1 MYRCLAL
8 LTFPLLLAACAGPA
22 YFEAV
27 QPSSPQQAVLYL
39 YRPEASN
46 PGLMQPLRFDYPE
59 VFIDGQ
65 SIGTLE
71 FNKYRHVELAAG
83 QHSVLITG
91 LSRGAKWEPR
101 DIQQKVTLSPAQ
113 IKYLKL
119 NVQYKLDEMMLGQP
133 KPSYSIYLTPMR
145 SEEALYEIR
154 HTKPQ

>member
-1 MYRCLAL
+1 MYRCLL
-8 LTFPLLLAACAGPA
+8 LCLPLLLCACSGPG

-27 QPSSPQQAVLYL
+27 QPSSPQRAVLYL

-65 SIGTLE
+65 SIGPLE
-71 FNKYRHVELAAG
+71 FNKYRYVELAAG

-101 DIQQKVTLSPAQ
+101 DIQQKVTLGPAQ
-113 IKYLKL
+113 VKYLKL
-119 NVQYKLDEMMLGQP
+119 DVQYNINEMMLTQP

-145 SEEALYEIR
+145 NEDAVYEIR